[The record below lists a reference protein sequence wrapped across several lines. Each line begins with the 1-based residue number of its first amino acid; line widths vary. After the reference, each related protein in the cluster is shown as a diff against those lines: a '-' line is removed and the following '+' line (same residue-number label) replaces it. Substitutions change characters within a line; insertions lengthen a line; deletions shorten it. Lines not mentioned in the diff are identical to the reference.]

1 MFSKSNFLNTAMEQ
15 VVKLKKKLKKIIRKM
30 GYDILKLG
38 EVNLLDSIIYKFYN
52 PKFFFIQIGANDG
65 KRFDPI
71 FEIVSELNLSG
82 LVIEPIKEYFEDLV
96 RNYSGSVNVIPINKA
111 IYSESIELKMFKHI
125 RDREAP
131 DWVNGIASIQKE
143 HYKKSGI
150 NEKNIIEEVVNA
162 ITYDKLFNDY
172 NVSNI
177 DLLVVDTEGYDYDL
191 IKMFPFEKYRP
202 KIIYFEHDLKENV
215 MTKEQF
221 VEILTLLTLNR
232 YKIITTENDCIAY
245 GE

>member
-1 MFSKSNFLNTAMEQ
+1 M
-15 VVKLKKKLKKIIRKM
+15 KLKKKIKKIIRKM
-30 GYDILKLG
+30 GYEILKLG

-71 FEIVSELNLSG
+71 FEIVNELNLSG

-96 RNYSGSVNVIPINKA
+96 KNYSDSANVFPINKA
-111 IYSESIELKMFKHI
+111 IYSESTELIMFKHI

-131 DWVNGIASIQKE
+131 DWVNGIASIKKE

-150 NEKNIIEEVVNA
+150 NEKYIIEEVVDA
-162 ITYDKLFNDY
+162 ITYEKLFNDY
-172 NVSNI
+172 KISNI
-177 DLLVVDTEGYDYDL
+177 DLLVIDTEGYDYDL

-202 KIIYFEHDLKENV
+202 KIIYFEYRPKENV

-221 VEILTLLTLNR
+221 VEILILLTLNQ